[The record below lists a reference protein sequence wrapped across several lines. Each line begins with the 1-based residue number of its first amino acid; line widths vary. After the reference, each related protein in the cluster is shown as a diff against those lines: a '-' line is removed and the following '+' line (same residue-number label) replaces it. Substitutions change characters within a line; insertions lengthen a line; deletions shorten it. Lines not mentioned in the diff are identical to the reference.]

1 MTMQNYVT
9 LKPKDGSGPSN
20 GAGWKVAFTTN
31 AMVEYE
37 TATGGD
43 FFAVNEHFE
52 KAEAGRINIGVM
64 RRILWAGLIAHQEG
78 FTERDA
84 GEVLDACGFKETFAA
99 VGGAMR
105 LAFPEQKDAGAG
117 KPQAAKAT
125 APTKAELAQPAPA
138 STGPS

>member
-1 MTMQNYVT
+1 MTTQNYVP
-9 LKPKDGSGPSN
+9 LKPKDGSS
-20 GAGWKVAFTTN
+20 AGWKVAFTTN

-117 KPQAAKAT
+117 KPQAAKAK
-125 APTKAELAQPAPA
+125 PELVQPAPA